1 MPDIFLIAHRAEI
14 TSLAARYRLP
24 AVFPYRYFPALG
36 GLQSYGNGCY
46 AQAQARLLSV
56 SAILVIASSAA
67 SKAKVD
73 HERNGDDAGA
83 DEQYRFDHA
92 QMIGVAAHSQ
102 QVCDHEHRIWDNQP
116 SGELT

>member
-56 SAILVIASSAA
+56 SGPYWLSPAVPRRKPRSTMNATAMMLVPMSNIASTTP
-67 SKAKVD
+67 K
-73 HERNGDDAGA
+73 
-83 DEQYRFDHA
+83 
-92 QMIGVAAHSQ
+92 
-102 QVCDHEHRIWDNQP
+102 
-116 SGELT
+116 